1 MSTTKKYEV
10 VMEGILRNKAHIITM
25 NNSGLASQPISI
37 PKFTLSIPVFTAH
50 KHTMTLHSGFDTH
63 TSVLGTVDMS
73 LISSTIKLSFGD
85 PDTST
90 VVFEVMSPKS
100 ALYGND
106 FTFSVEMEDG
116 ARREFMWVRS
126 PDFVET
132 VGPGTVKED
141 WLHMKLLDKSTS
153 RVLALFKH
161 HYTGWSKRGI
171 FEIDEE
177 ARMLEGDDWDG
188 VVVLSGLGVFEYLRQ
203 WVTIRF

>member
-1 MSTTKKYEV
+1 MSATKKYEV
-10 VMEGILRNKAHIITM
+10 VMKDILRNKAHIVPI
-25 NNSGLASQPISI
+25 NSGLASQPISI

-63 TSVLGTVDMS
+63 TPVLGTVDMS
-73 LISSTIKLSFGD
+73 LISSTIKLYFGK
-85 PDTST
+85 PAT
-90 VVFEVMSPKS
+90 VVWEVMSPKS

-106 FTFSVEMEDG
+106 FTFSVEIGDG
-116 ARREFMWVRS
+116 ARKEFMWVRS

-132 VGPGTVKED
+132 VGPGTAKED

-161 HYTGWSKRGI
+161 HYTGWSKRGM

-203 WVTIRF
+203 WVTMRF